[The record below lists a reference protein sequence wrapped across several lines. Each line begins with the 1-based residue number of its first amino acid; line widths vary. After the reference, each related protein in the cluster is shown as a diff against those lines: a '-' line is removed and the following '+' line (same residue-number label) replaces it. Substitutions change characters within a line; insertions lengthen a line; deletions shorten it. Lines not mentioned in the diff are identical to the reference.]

1 MKTFKLIV
9 LIFLCSF
16 QLFAQESIIKGKIAA
31 SGIIAGRG
39 KVILSIT
46 HNGNTTYDSCLFG
59 LDSSYI
65 FKAKLK
71 GFSLI
76 EMRYEPGAHYLDSYL
91 LLPGE
96 SLNLH
101 ENTTEAE
108 SEFAAKVLSRG
119 NNLFNALE
127 AFEEFDNAYN
137 YGLLDSIAFNEK
149 LLAAKEIAIEA
160 IKNGQDTLPPNL
172 LQLALNSIELKSA
185 EIYLNYAYLGRFQQ
199 KTKTLNAVS
208 PWFIEPI
215 KQVSKLDAFPNTEFH
230 EIKTK
235 INDRLAE
242 LVKVNFETEKLSPAY
257 KILNHSFGMEVA
269 LVMHQVFPKSDGPN
283 CNYGYAAAAQGIF
296 IHNDF
301 YEEGSSAPEGWLISP
316 QFERAFEF
324 KKDGYAIVLDGMH
337 YKLINVLGQTVL
349 QNGFE
354 DLIYY
359 DSGIYIARKYDKYGL
374 IYADGKAIIDY
385 QYQAL
390 NPLGNDLFAFR
401 FTGSPFMGMIDIKGN
416 EIVKPKYGYIKPFD
430 GREYAI
436 TVVFDD
442 KKWTP
447 NRINGNKLKMP
458 GEKFGVIDRNGKEIM
473 QPGWYSIV
481 PQSHSQVQNF
491 PLVVY
496 KRTYNSLFRK
506 FRIANDFQMLAQTGT
521 LYAWNKRYPSLN
533 LPGKQ
538 YYFASN
544 LSESVLRKTD
554 GSVQSKPFRL
564 DYNGLSSI
572 GDDYFIVRIQDKYD
586 LLLKDASG
594 ALQIDTFQS
603 IEQIEN
609 NYDYEYNENNANNS
623 LFRLIKDNCQGII
636 NSNGKVVLPSIYDDI
651 ESFDSLLVVSF
662 KDKFAVFDTTG
673 KQLTPFAYDKVYI
686 YSDVLGLLA
695 FEKEGSTQ
703 ICDRSFKVIFEA
715 PAKDIWLDGASSLE
729 ICNWSY
735 LKDGLLWQYNRQE
748 HVLPFKD
755 TLHYRYLTMGGSL
768 STHIVNKNGRWL
780 GTREFEE
787 TINESEPLLVSR
799 FGEQVVVDLKNN
811 YELKGNFTNIK
822 PLYYNKGE
830 LNYTSSS
837 YKSDDQL
844 ARFYLFTTNNGL
856 KGLSNAAF
864 KWVLD
869 TTFKDIEVSASF
881 IAARKEKQVQ
891 LFDLSGKKY
900 FDKKF
905 SSRRGLSILADN
917 YIRIQ
922 RIFGGF
928 RVYNKKGE
936 QLIKSKKGYFN
947 LTPKGNIMVN
957 LSKSNRIMIYDTLGN
972 KILKEKVL
980 RVSKPQL
987 GLIRVKSKKHMHF
1000 MTLEGEIKSN
1010 WALNRNGWPIIP
1022 EFVSWLDT
1030 TGSMQQTDV
1039 DSNGLAVALGFEAIS
1054 VQNANDIVMGDYDG
1068 NGNSSG
1074 SADIWLPNASKLR
1087 VEPKL
1092 AAAFVMAQWM
1102 SLSYARFP
1110 DLIDLNSNY
1119 INIETA
1125 TYNDGTLIP
1134 SIRSYYLQ
1142 NDSIFPVIPNLY
1154 FDSENGLK
1162 FARLLTDKMG
1172 TDESIN
1178 WNVCVKQEELF
1189 NFLSPEFRLTETGIE
1204 VIIRSLKVQNTKTNE
1219 IKMALSK
1226 EEVLPY
1232 LVPSTHF
1239 YHWFKKR

>member
-1 MKTFKLIV
+1 MKTLKLLTL
-9 LIFLCSF
+9 LIFLSL

-31 SGIIAGRG
+31 SGLIAGRG
-39 KVILSIT
+39 KVFLSIK

-59 LDSSYI
+59 LDSSYF

-96 SLNLH
+96 SLNLQ
-101 ENTTEAE
+101 ENATEEE
-108 SEFAAKVLSRG
+108 SDFAAKVLSRG

-137 YGLLDSIAFNEK
+137 YGLLDSTAFNAK
-149 LLAAKEIAIEA
+149 LLAAKEIAIEG
-160 IKNGQDTLPPNL
+160 IRNGQDTLPPNL
-172 LQLALNSIELKSA
+172 LQLALNTLELKVA
-185 EIYLNYAYLGRFQQ
+185 EIYLNYAHLGRFQQ
-199 KTKTLNAVS
+199 KTKTINAVS

-215 KQVSKLDAFPNTEFH
+215 KQVTKLEVFPNPEFN
-230 EIKTK
+230 EIKSK
-235 INDRLAE
+235 VNDRVAE
-242 LVKVNFETEKLSPAY
+242 LVQVNFETEKLSPAY
-257 KILNHSFGMEVA
+257 KILNHSFGIEMA
-269 LVMHQVFPKSDGPN
+269 LAIYQVFPKSDGPN
-283 CNYGYAAAAQGIF
+283 CNYGYTAAAQSVF
-296 IHNDF
+296 LQNDF
-301 YEEGSSAPEGWLISP
+301 YEEGSTGAEGWLISP
-316 QFERAFEF
+316 QFERALEF
-324 KKDGYAIVLDGMH
+324 NKDGYAIVLDGMH
-337 YKLINVLGQTVL
+337 YKLINVLGQTIL

-374 IYADGKAIIDY
+374 IYANGKAILDY

-390 NPLGNDLFAFR
+390 NPLGNDLLAFK

-416 EIVKPKYGYIKPFD
+416 EIVKPKYSYIKPFN
-430 GREYAI
+430 GGEYAI
-436 TVVFDD
+436 TVLFDA

-473 QPGWYSIV
+473 QPGWHSIV

-496 KRTYNSLFRK
+496 KRTYNNLFRR

-521 LYAWNKRYPSLN
+521 LHAWNKRYPTLN
-533 LPGKQ
+533 LPGKH

-544 LSESVLRKTD
+544 LSESVLRKSD
-554 GSVQSKPFRL
+554 GSMQSKPFRL
-564 DYNGLSSI
+564 DFNGLSSI
-572 GDDYFIVRIQDKYD
+572 GDDYFIFRIQDKYD
-586 LLLKDASG
+586 LLLKDAAG

-603 IEQIEN
+603 IEQVEN
-609 NYDYEYNENNANNS
+609 NYDYEYNENSANNS

-662 KDKFAVFDTTG
+662 KDKYAVFDTTG

-686 YSDVLGLLA
+686 YSEVLGLLA

-715 PAKDIWLDGASSLE
+715 PSKDIWLDGASSLE

-735 LKDGLLWQYNRQE
+735 LKDGLLWQYNRKE

-768 STHIVNKNGRWL
+768 STHIVNKNGKWL
-780 GTREFEE
+780 GTRDFEE
-787 TINESEPLLVSR
+787 SINESEPLIVSR

-811 YELKGNFTNIK
+811 YELKGSFNAIT
-822 PLYYNKGE
+822 PLYFDEQE
-830 LNYTSSS
+830 LNHNSRS
-837 YKSDDQL
+837 YKSAVDL
-844 ARFYLFTTNNGL
+844 PNYYLFTTSSGL

-869 TTFKDIEVSASF
+869 TAFKDIEVSASF

-891 LFDLSGKKY
+891 FFDLSGKMY

-905 SSRRGLSILADN
+905 GSRRAFSILADN
-917 YIRIQ
+917 YIQIR
-922 RIFGGF
+922 RTFGGF
-928 RVYNKKGE
+928 LVYNKKGE
-936 QLIKSKKGYFN
+936 QLFKSKKGSFS
-947 LTPKGNIMVN
+947 LTPKGNILVN

-980 RVSKPQL
+980 RVSKPHM
-987 GLIRVKSKKHMHF
+987 GLIRVKSKKQMHF
-1000 MTLEGEIKSN
+1000 MTLEGEIKSS

-1030 TGSMQQTDV
+1030 TRSMQQTDV

-1054 VQNANDIVMGDYDG
+1054 VQYANNLLMGDYDG

-1074 SADIWLPNASKLR
+1074 SSDIWLPNASKLR

-1092 AAAFVMAQWM
+1092 AAAFVMAEWM

-1119 INIETA
+1119 INMETA

-1134 SIRSYYLQ
+1134 SMRSFYIQ
-1142 NDSIFPVIPNLY
+1142 NDSIFPVIPQLY
-1154 FDSENGLK
+1154 FDEVNGLK

-1189 NFLSPEFRLTETGIE
+1189 NFLSPEFRLTATGIE
-1204 VIIRSLKVQNTKTNE
+1204 VIIRSLKVQNTNTNE

-1239 YHWFKKR
+1239 YNWFKKR